1 MTRYDNHLTYLETV
15 INKNGSCYSLL
26 PSFFFTILGLSCSG
40 WPSFSPSSN
49 FYAVVHIHHSVA
61 KDKYSICITATS
73 MKDQPRKI
81 VVWLPQNDRHG
92 ISNNQLLF
100 SFWLKCL
107 VTITPGYHIVATTN
121 PSTGYYSV
129 KTLRKELPQKVAHSR
144 RRPCRLLLLLT
155 TLCTAW
161 TVVLC
166 TAVM

>member
-1 MTRYDNHLTYLETV
+1 MVLVAPYYLH
-15 INKNGSCYSLL
+15 
-26 PSFFFTILGLSCSG
+26 FFFTILGLSCSG

-100 SFWLKCL
+100 PFWLKCL
-107 VTITPGYHIVATTN
+107 VTITPGYHIVTTTN
-121 PSTGYYSV
+121 PSIGYYSV

-144 RRPCRLLLLLT
+144 RWPRRLLLLLT
-155 TLCTAW
+155 TLCTAR